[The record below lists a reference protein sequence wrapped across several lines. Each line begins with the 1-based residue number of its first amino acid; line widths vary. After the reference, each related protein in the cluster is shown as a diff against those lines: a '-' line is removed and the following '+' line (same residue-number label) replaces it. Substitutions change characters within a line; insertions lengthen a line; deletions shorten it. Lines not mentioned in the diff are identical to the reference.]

1 MRPPATSN
9 QKPITI
15 MSTTPPSPA
24 SPGADSPRWS
34 TNTKIIV
41 VVVFLLLL
49 LALIWRFTGIIRLLT
64 IAAILAY
71 LVNPVVALLH
81 EQTRLSRGLAIAVV
95 YLTLVAALLTGAT
108 VLGVTV
114 FNETSA
120 FINQSPALIRN
131 FINLLS
137 EWTSQT
143 EPIDFFFFELAPV
156 NVNWDA
162 LVNQLLGY
170 VEPLAS
176 RSGRILTS
184 FATTTV
190 AVLGQLFLVV
200 IISIYLTAEIPKLGG
215 YVVRFAQTPGYHKDA
230 ERLLGY
236 TKVIWGSYLR
246 GQVILG
252 LVIGVVTAVGLTILG
267 VQSALAIGIL
277 AGLLEFVPNLGPIIT
292 AIVAIVVALL
302 QPDNYLGLTNIQLA
316 LAVLVF
322 MIVVQQL
329 ENTLLV
335 PRIVGNSLNIHPL
348 LVLLAV
354 LMGASLAGIL
364 GAVLAAPIL
373 ASFKLIGIYTWR
385 KMFDLPPFADET
397 LFPNLD
403 PLPRVLPSLAKEEEE

>member
-1 MRPPATSN
+1 M
-9 QKPITI
+9 IT
-15 MSTTPPSPA
+15 TPA
-24 SPGADSPRWS
+24 SPVPPENESPRWS

-41 VVVFLLLL
+41 VVIF
-49 LALIWRFTGIIRLLT
+49 LALLIAVVWRFTSIIRLLT

-71 LVNPVVALLH
+71 LVNPVVAFIH

-95 YLTLVAALLTGAT
+95 YLTLVASLLTGAT
-108 VLGVTV
+108 VLGVTI
-114 FNETSA
+114 FNETSS
-120 FINQSPALIRN
+120 FIAQSPALIRN

-176 RSGRILTS
+176 RSGRILTT
-184 FATTTV
+184 FATTTI
-190 AVLGQLFLVV
+190 AVLGQLFLVI
-200 IISIYLTAEIPKLGG
+200 IISVYLTAEIPKLGG

-236 TKVIWGSYLR
+236 TKVIWSSYLR

-252 LVIGVVTAVGLTILG
+252 LIIGVVTAVGLTILG

-277 AGLLEFVPNLGPIIT
+277 AGLLEFVPNLGPIVT

-302 QPDNYLGLTNIQLA
+302 QPGNYLGLTNIQLA

-335 PRIVGNSLNIHPL
+335 PRIVGNSLNMHPL
-348 LVLLAV
+348 LVLLGV

-385 KMFDLPPFADET
+385 KMFDLPPFADES
-397 LFPNLD
+397 LGPNID
-403 PLPRVLPSLAKEEEE
+403 PPPQVLPPLTEEEE

>member
-1 MRPPATSN
+1 
-9 QKPITI
+9 
-15 MSTTPPSPA
+15 MSTTLPSPVQ
-24 SPGADSPRWS
+24 PGNESPRWS
-34 TNTKIIV
+34 ANTKIIV
-41 VVVFLLLL
+41 VVISLVLLI
-49 LALIWRFTGIIRLLT
+49 AVIWRFTSIIRLVT

-71 LVNPVVALLH
+71 LVNPVVALIH
-81 EQTRLSRGLAIAVV
+81 ERTRLSRGLAIAVV
-95 YLTLVAALLTGAT
+95 YLTLVVALLGGAT

-114 FNETSA
+114 FNETSS
-120 FINQSPALIRN
+120 FVTQSPALIRN

-176 RSGRILTS
+176 RSGRILTT
-184 FATTTV
+184 FATATI
-190 AVLGQLFLVV
+190 AVLGQLFLII
-200 IISIYLTAEIPKLGG
+200 IISVYLTAEIPKLGG

-236 TKVIWGSYLR
+236 TKVIWSSYLR

-252 LVIGVVTAVGLTILG
+252 LIIGVVTAVGLSILG

-277 AGLLEFVPNLGPIIT
+277 AGLLEFVPNLGPVVT

-322 MIVVQQL
+322 MIIVQQL

-335 PRIVGNSLNIHPL
+335 PRIVGNSLNMHPL
-348 LVLLAV
+348 LVLLGV

-397 LFPNLD
+397 LGPKIA
-403 PLPRVLPSLAKEEEE
+403 PPPQVLPLIEKEEEE

>member
-1 MRPPATSN
+1 
-9 QKPITI
+9 
-15 MSTTPPSPA
+15 MSTTLPAPVPP
-24 SPGADSPRWS
+24 GDESPRWS
-34 TNTKIIV
+34 TNTKIII
-41 VVVFLLLL
+41 VVVFLALLI
-49 LALIWRFTGIIRLLT
+49 AVVWRFTSIIRLVT

-71 LVNPVVALLH
+71 LVNPVVAFIH

-95 YLTLVAALLTGAT
+95 YLTLVASLLTGAT
-108 VLGVTV
+108 VLGVTI
-114 FNETSA
+114 FNETSS
-120 FINQSPALIRN
+120 FIAQSPALIRN

-176 RSGRILTS
+176 RSGRILTT
-184 FATTTV
+184 FATTTI
-190 AVLGQLFLVV
+190 AVLGQLFLVI
-200 IISIYLTAEIPKLGG
+200 IISVYLTAEIPKLGG

-236 TKVIWGSYLR
+236 TKVIWSSYLR

-252 LVIGVVTAVGLTILG
+252 LIIGVVTAVGLTILG

-277 AGLLEFVPNLGPIIT
+277 AGLLEFVPNLGPIVT

-302 QPDNYLGLTNIQLA
+302 QPGNYLGLTNIQLA

-335 PRIVGNSLNIHPL
+335 PRIVGNSLNMHPL
-348 LVLLAV
+348 LVLLGV

-385 KMFDLPPFADET
+385 KMFDLPPFADES
-397 LFPNLD
+397 LGPNID
-403 PLPRVLPSLAKEEEE
+403 PPPQVLPPLTEEEE